1 MAYNL
6 TNRQQPMLLPSIID
20 DYVSAE
26 DPVRAYDAFVD
37 ALNSQELGLPLL
49 PRGNADEYYPK
60 AMLKLF
66 IYGYAYGIRS
76 SRKLERA
83 CQHNLSFIWLMGGL
97 KPDYRTIARFRQD
110 HKEVLKKVLK
120 QCVRLCMKLGLI
132 EGNALF
138 TDGSAM
144 RADASMKHT
153 WDIKRCERHIQKL
166 NERIDRLVDEKESE
180 DSDAEQEENLVK
192 LKEQLRDK
200 EQLKKAV
207 EEFTNTTQRKSL
219 NTVDPDSVNTKGR
232 QGTHAG
238 YKAQIT
244 ADGKHGLIVNSDALS
259 HSQDSNELHGQ
270 VQGAQD
276 NLGIKPKVVCT
287 DAGYYAPEDLSKI
300 DKDITLVVPSPET
313 MRQERGG
320 ELNPF
325 NKEQFTYNAD
335 TDTYTCPAG
344 KLLAYS
350 ATSKD
355 GNRNYIAPFKDCR
368 ACVHFGIC
376 TKNQKKG
383 RSIVRMKHEELQKHL
398 KAIYKSDTG
407 QAIYKL
413 RQQIVEL
420 IFGHFKRNL
429 SAGQFL
435 LRGRSGTNAELSLLS
450 TGFNMAR
457 MITLMGGVSGLILK
471 LNNA

>member
-1 MAYNL
+1 
-6 TNRQQPMLLPSIID
+6 MLLPSIID
-20 DYVSAE
+20 DYVSIE

-37 ALNSQELGLPLL
+37 TLNLQELGLTLM

-120 QCVRLCMKLGLI
+120 QCVRLCIKLGLI

-138 TDGSAM
+138 IDGSAM

-153 WDIKRCERHIQKL
+153 WDIKRCDRHIQKL
-166 NERIDRLVDEKESE
+166 NERIDRLVDEKEPK

-192 LKEQLRDK
+192 LKGQLRDK

-207 EEFTNTTQRKSL
+207 EEFINETQRKSL
-219 NTVDPDSVNTKGR
+219 NTIDSDSVNTKGR

-259 HSQDSNELHGQ
+259 QSMDSNELHGQ
-270 VQGAQD
+270 VQGAQE
-276 NLGIKPKVVCT
+276 NLGYKPKVVCA
-287 DAGYYAPEDLSKI
+287 DSGYYSPETLNKI

-313 MRQERGG
+313 MRLERGG
-320 ELNPF
+320 EANPF
-325 NKEQFTYNAD
+325 NKEQFIYNEA

-344 KLLAYS
+344 KILKYS
-350 ATSKD
+350 TIKEQGRVYQAQ
-355 GNRNYIAPFKDCR
+355 GRDCR
-368 ACVHFGIC
+368 ACAHFGAC
-376 TKNQKKG
+376 TKRRNG
-383 RSIVRMKHEELQKHL
+383 RTLIRMTHEALQQSL
-398 KAIYKSDTG
+398 KAVYKSDVG

-413 RQQIVEL
+413 RQQTVEL
-420 IFGHFKRNL
+420 IFGHFKRNQ

-435 LRGRSGTNAELSLLS
+435 LRGRLGVNAELSLLS

-457 MITLMGGVSGLILK
+457 MITLMGGVLGLILRLK
-471 LNNA
+471 SA

>member
-6 TNRQQPMLLPSIID
+6 TDRQQPMLLPSIID

-37 ALNSQELGLPLL
+37 ALNFQELGLPLL
-49 PRGNADEYYPK
+49 PRGNAEEYYPK

-97 KPDYRTIARFRQD
+97 KPDYRTIARFRQQ

-138 TDGSAM
+138 IDGSAM

-153 WDIKRCERHIQKL
+153 WDIKRCDRHIQKL

-180 DSDAEQEENLVK
+180 DPDAEQEENLVK

-207 EEFTNTTQRKSL
+207 EEFTHETQRKSL
-219 NTVDPDSVNTKGR
+219 NIIDPDSVNTKGR

-244 ADGKHGLIVNSDALS
+244 ADGKHGLIVNSAALS
-259 HSQDSNELHGQ
+259 QSSDSNELHGQ
-270 VQGAQD
+270 IQSAQE
-276 NLGIKPKVVCT
+276 NLGKKPQMVCA
-287 DAGYYAPEDLSKI
+287 DAGYYSPETLSKV
-300 DKDITLVVPSPET
+300 DKNITLVIPSPET
-313 MRQERGG
+313 MRLERGG

-325 NKEQFTYNAD
+325 NKEQFIYNDD
-335 TDTYTCPAG
+335 TDTYICPAG
-344 KLLAYS
+344 KTLKFSSNKEEGRIYRAQ
-350 ATSKD
+350 A
-355 GNRNYIAPFKDCR
+355 KDCK
-368 ACVHFGIC
+368 ACLHFGVC
-376 TKNQKKG
+376 TKRHDG
-383 RSIVRMKHEELQKHL
+383 RTLIRMNHEELQQSL
-398 KAIYKSDTG
+398 KAVYKSAVG

-413 RQQIVEL
+413 RQQTVEL
-420 IFGHFKRNL
+420 IFGHFKRNQ

-435 LRGRSGTNAELSLLS
+435 LRGRQGTNAELSVLS
-450 TGFNMAR
+450 TCFNIAR

>member
-6 TNRQQPMLLPSIID
+6 TDRQQSMLLPSIID
-20 DYVSAE
+20 DYVSVE
-26 DPVRAYDAFVD
+26 EPVRAYEAFVD
-37 ALNSQELGLPLL
+37 ALDFQELGLPLM

-83 CQHNLSFIWLMGGL
+83 CQHNLSFMWLMGGL
-97 KPDYRTIARFRQD
+97 KPDYRTIARFRQQ
-110 HKEVLKKVLK
+110 HKEILRKVLK

-138 TDGSAM
+138 IDGSAM

-166 NERIDRLVDEKESE
+166 NERIDHLVDEKESE
-180 DSDAEQEENLVK
+180 DSDAEQEENLSK

-200 EQLKKAV
+200 KQLKEAV
-207 EEFTNTTQRKSL
+207 EEFTKSTQRKSL
-219 NTVDPDSVNTKGR
+219 NTTDPDSVNTKGR

-238 YKAQIT
+238 YKAQII
-244 ADGKHGLIVNSDALS
+244 ADGKHGLIINSDALS
-259 HSQDSNELHGQ
+259 HSQDANELHGQ
-270 VQGAQD
+270 VQGAQEV
-276 NLGIKPKVVCT
+276 LGQKPKVVCA
-287 DAGYYAPEDLSKI
+287 DAGYYSPEDLSKI
-300 DKDITLVVPSPET
+300 DNTITLVVPAPET
-313 MRQERGG
+313 MRQERT
-320 ELNPF
+320 EQSNPF
-325 NKEQFTYNAD
+325 NKEQFIYNAD

-344 KLLAYS
+344 KLLTHSGNRDEGRVYLAR
-350 ATSKD
+350 SKD
-355 GNRNYIAPFKDCR
+355 CHSCI
-368 ACVHFGIC
+368 HFGIC
-376 TKNQKKG
+376 TKRQQKG
-383 RSIVRMKHEELQKHL
+383 RSIIRMNHEVLQQRL
-398 KAIYKSDTG
+398 KATYKSVAG

-413 RQQIVEL
+413 RQQTVEL
-420 IFGHFKRNL
+420 IFGHFKRNQ

-435 LRGRSGTNAELSLLS
+435 LRGRLGTNAELSLLS
-450 TGFNMAR
+450 TCFNMAR
-457 MITLMGGVSGLILK
+457 MITLMGGVSRLILK

>member
-37 ALNSQELGLPLL
+37 TLDFQELGLPLL

-83 CQHNLSFIWLMGGL
+83 CQHNLSFMWLMGGL
-97 KPDYRTIARFRQD
+97 KPDYRTIARFRQQ

-138 TDGSAM
+138 IDGSAM
-144 RADASMKHT
+144 RADASMKNT
-153 WDIKRCERHIQKL
+153 WDIKRCDRHIQEL

-180 DSDAEQEENLVK
+180 DSDAEQEETLVK

-219 NTVDPDSVNTKGR
+219 NTIDPDSVNTKGR

-259 HSQDSNELHGQ
+259 QSQDSNALESQ

-300 DKDITLVVPSPET
+300 DPDITLVVPSPET

-335 TDTYTCPAG
+335 TDTYTCPEG
-344 KLLAYS
+344 KPLRYTTIKEEGRIYQAQ
-350 ATSKD
+350 AE
-355 GNRNYIAPFKDCR
+355 DCK
-368 ACVHFGIC
+368 ACMHFGTCSNNKRGRAIIRM
-376 TKNQKKG
+376 NHEMLQQK
-383 RSIVRMKHEELQKHL
+383 L
-398 KAIYKSDTG
+398 KVTYKSDAG

-413 RQQIVEL
+413 RQQTVEL

-435 LRGRSGTNAELSLLS
+435 LRGRSGANAELSLLS
-450 TGFNMAR
+450 TSFNIAR
-457 MITLMGGVSGLILK
+457 MITLIGGVSGLILK

>member
-6 TNRQQPMLLPSIID
+6 TDRQQPMLLPSIID

-37 ALNSQELGLPLL
+37 ALNFQELGLPLL

-97 KPDYRTIARFRQD
+97 KPDYRTIARFRQQ

-120 QCVRLCMKLGLI
+120 QCVRLCMKFGLI

-138 TDGSAM
+138 IDGSAM
-144 RADASMKHT
+144 RADASIKHT
-153 WDIKRCERHIQKL
+153 WDIKRCERHIQQL
-166 NERIDRLVDEKESE
+166 NERIDRLVDEKETE

-192 LKEQLRDK
+192 LKEQLRNK

-207 EEFTNTTQRKSL
+207 EEFTQETQRKSL
-219 NTVDPDSVNTKGR
+219 NTIDPDSVNTKGR
-232 QGTHAG
+232 QGAHAG

-259 HSQDSNELHGQ
+259 QNSDSNELPGQ
-270 VQGAQD
+270 IQGAQE
-276 NLGIKPKVVCT
+276 NLGKKPQTVCA
-287 DAGYYAPEDLSKI
+287 DSGYYSPETLSKV
-300 DKDITLVVPSPET
+300 DKDITLVVPSHET
-313 MRQERGG
+313 MRVERGG

-325 NKEQFTYNAD
+325 NKEQFTYNRD

-344 KLLAYS
+344 KLLHYS
-350 ATSKD
+350 TNKEEGRIYQAQ
-355 GNRNYIAPFKDCR
+355 PQDCHS
-368 ACVHFGIC
+368 CIHFGVC
-376 TKNQKKG
+376 TKRQRKG
-383 RSIVRMKHEELQKHL
+383 RAIIRMNREALQQNL
-398 KAIYKSDTG
+398 KAVYKSAAG

-413 RQQIVEL
+413 RQQTVEL
-420 IFGHFKRNL
+420 IFGHFKRNQ

-435 LRGRSGTNAELSLLS
+435 LRGRQGTNAELSVLS
-450 TGFNMAR
+450 TCFNITR
-457 MITLMGGVSGLILK
+457 MITLMGGVSRLIFK
-471 LNNA
+471 LNNT

>member
-6 TNRQQPMLLPSIID
+6 TNRQQPLLLPSIID

-37 ALNSQELGLPLL
+37 SLDFQELGLTLM

-97 KPDYRTIARFRQD
+97 KPDYRTIARFRQQ

-138 TDGSAM
+138 IDGSAM
-144 RADASMKHT
+144 RADASIKHT
-153 WDIKRCERHIQKL
+153 WDTKRCDRQIQKL

-192 LKEQLRDK
+192 LKEQLRDR
-200 EQLKKAV
+200 EQLKHVVK
-207 EEFTNTTQRKSL
+207 EFTNTMQRKGL
-219 NTVDPDSVNTKGR
+219 NTTDPDSVTTKGR

-244 ADGKHGLIVNSDALS
+244 ADGKHGLIVSSDALS
-259 HSQDSNELHGQ
+259 QSSDANELHGQ
-270 VQGAQD
+270 IQGAQE
-276 NLGIKPKVVCT
+276 NLDKKPKVVCA
-287 DAGYYAPEDLSKI
+287 DSGYYSPETLSKV
-300 DKDITLVVPSPET
+300 DKDITLVVPSQDT
-313 MRQERGG
+313 MHIERGG
-320 ELNPF
+320 KINPF
-325 NKEQFTYNAD
+325 NKERFIYNAD
-335 TDTYTCPAG
+335 TDTYTCPEG
-344 KLLAYS
+344 KTLKYS
-350 ATSKD
+350 TMNKQGRVYQATGS
-355 GNRNYIAPFKDCR
+355 DCR
-368 ACVHFGIC
+368 SCAYFGTCSKSRHGRRIIRMVH
-376 TKNQKKG
+376 
-383 RSIVRMKHEELQKHL
+383 EALQQSL
-398 KAIYKSDTG
+398 KVVYKSAAG

-413 RQQIVEL
+413 RQQTIEL
-420 IFGHFKRNL
+420 VFGHFKRNQA
-429 SAGQFL
+429 AGQFL
-435 LRGRSGTNAELSLLS
+435 LRGRSGVNAELSLLS
-450 TGFNMAR
+450 TCFNMTR
-457 MITLMGGVSGLILK
+457 MITLLGGVSGLILK